1 MTEFQKFIAGFG
13 YAIQGIR
20 YAVRTQR
27 NIRVH
32 LGITAVVVIGA
43 AILSF
48 PLWKWIVLVLTISM
62 VLAAELINTAIEAT
76 IDLITPEFHP
86 MAKIAKDVAAGAVLV
101 CAIGAAAV
109 GVLLVK

>member
-32 LGITAVVVIGA
+32 LGITAIVIVGA

-48 PLWKWIVLVLTISM
+48 PLWKWAVLILTISI
-62 VLAAELINTAIEAT
+62 VLAAELFNTAIEAT
-76 IDLITPEFHP
+76 IDLVSPDFHP
-86 MAKIAKDVAAGAVLV
+86 LAKIAKDVAAGAVLV
-101 CAIGAAAV
+101 CSIGAAAV
-109 GVLLVK
+109 GVLLVQ